1 MMIKLFK
8 RLRFFG
14 ALRFWILLLGHQLFL
29 PCGGY
34 SLQRRWVLDYLPYV
48 YKRNKLKLLDVG
60 STGSLLI
67 HELYRLGYET
77 WGVDFR
83 PYQEKLPK
91 GITFINENLFDAAS
105 LPPRYFDY
113 ITNIGVLNHVGAGQ
127 YGEKVHSE
135 GERLMIEKMAK
146 LLKPR
151 GILLLVTTSE
161 RTADR
166 HARKGYNY
174 LTIKEMFGKHFEIQ
188 EYTERHG
195 HICVALIKK

>member
-1 MMIKLFK
+1 MIKLFK

-34 SLQRRWVLDYLPYV
+34 SLQRKWVLDYLPYV
-48 YKRNKLKLLDVG
+48 YKRNKLKLLDIG

-67 HELYRLGYET
+67 HELYRLGYQT
-77 WGVDFR
+77 WGIDFR
-83 PYQEKLPK
+83 PYQEKLPSDV
-91 GITFINENLFDAAS
+91 IFVRDNIFNHT
-105 LPPRYFDY
+105 LPYEYFDY
-113 ITNIGVLNHVGAGQ
+113 ITNIGVLNHVGSGQ
-127 YGEKVHSE
+127 YGENAHPN
-135 GERLMIEKMAK
+135 GELLMIEIMSK

-161 RTADR
+161 RIVDKY
-166 HARKGYNY
+166 ARKGYNY

-195 HICVALIKK
+195 HICVAMIKK